1 MKLSVKTKLGFAS
14 ASLADGLC
22 YVLFY
27 SFFLIFLTDYA
38 GVNPAW
44 AGTISLIVVL
54 WDAITDPVMGYIS
67 DNWKSKRGRRRPFIL
82 YGLLPWVLSVI
93 LMFVNI
99 TCNETGKFTYYLFMA
114 MLFWTAYTICL
125 VPYNALGAELTG
137 DYSERA
143 SLRLFA
149 QVFSSAGTTIA
160 GIFTLLLVELFS
172 SAFGVEEKNAWL
184 YVAVLFAIISCISLF
199 ITWFA
204 MKGHDSVA
212 PENAE
217 RKAFR
222 DIFREFGILVRDVK
236 PLKWILLSI
245 AFFMCGNS
253 LYGSGIVY
261 AYSYLL
267 GFSAE
272 QIAACGLYGAVIGL
286 GFPIITNLFINKID
300 KKKIL
305 AAFLSVSTA
314 CLLAFRFIGLDTS
327 LKCYIYV
334 TLYGLSNFG
343 FWGLFWSFV
352 YDCCEVD
359 MLVSGKARQGAT
371 TSIASMIQ
379 KFGSAIAM
387 WLIGIILSISGYDGM
402 AEVQTASA
410 MNGILD
416 VVTVWPAVL
425 TGAALIFLLIYPLNE
440 NKFARVR
447 ECLKEK
453 EASGTYSREGLDG
466 LL

>member
-27 SFFLIFLTDYA
+27 SFFLLFLTDYA
-38 GVNPAW
+38 GVDPAW

-67 DNWKSKRGRRRPFIL
+67 DNWKSQRGRRRPFIL
-82 YGLLPWVLSVI
+82 YGILPWVLSVV

-99 TCNETGKFTYYLFMA
+99 SFNEVGKFSYYLFMA

-125 VPYNALGAELTG
+125 VPYNALGAELTD

-149 QVFSSAGTTIA
+149 QLFSSAGTMLA
-160 GIFTLLLVELFS
+160 GVFTLLLVEVFS
-172 SAFGVEEKNAWL
+172 SVFGVDEKGAWL
-184 YVAVLFAIISCISLF
+184 YVAVLFAILSFVSL
-199 ITWFA
+199 IVTWFA

-212 PENAE
+212 PETAE
-217 RKAFR
+217 KKPFG
-222 DIFREFGILVRDVK
+222 DIFKEFGILVRDVK
-236 PLKWILLSI
+236 PIKWILLSI

-267 GFSAE
+267 GFTAD
-272 QIAACGLYGAVIGL
+272 QIAVCGLYGAVIGL
-286 GFPIITNLFINKID
+286 GFPLLTNLFIRKFD
-300 KKKIL
+300 KKQVLVVFL
-305 AAFLSVSTA
+305 AVSTA
-314 CLLAFRFIGLDTS
+314 ALLAFRFIGMDTAV
-327 LKCYIYV
+327 KCYTYV

-359 MLVSGKARQGAT
+359 MLVNGKARQGTT
-371 TSIASMIQ
+371 TSMASMIQ

-387 WLIGIILSISGYDGM
+387 WLIGIILSVSGYDGM
-402 AEVQTASA
+402 AEVQTDSA

-416 VVTVWPAVL
+416 VITVWPAVL
-425 TGAALIFLLIYPLNE
+425 TGCALLFLLIYPINGK
-440 NKFARVR
+440 KFSRIQ

-453 EASGTYSREGLDG
+453 EATGTYSSEGLEH

>member
-27 SFFLIFLTDYA
+27 SFFLLFLTDYA

-67 DNWKSKRGRRRPFIL
+67 DHWKSERGRRRPFIL

-99 TCNETGKFTYYLFMA
+99 NFNEAGKFTYYLFMA
-114 MLFWTAYTICL
+114 LIFWTAYTICL
-125 VPYNALGAELTG
+125 VPYNALGAELTD

-149 QVFSSAGTTIA
+149 QLFSSAGTVIA
-160 GIFTLLLVELFS
+160 SVFTLLLVEAFS
-172 SAFGVEEKNAWL
+172 SAFGVDEKGAWL
-184 YVAVLFAIISCISLF
+184 YVAILFAILSFVSLLV
-199 ITWFA
+199 TWFA

-212 PENAE
+212 SANQES
-217 RKAFR
+217 KSFK
-222 DIFREFGILVRDVK
+222 DIFKEFALLVRDIK
-236 PLKWILLSI
+236 PLKWMLLSI

-272 QIAACGLYGAVIGL
+272 QIAACGLYSAIIGL
-286 GFPIITNLFINKID
+286 GFPLLTNFFIGKFD
-300 KKKIL
+300 KKQIL
-305 AAFLSVSTA
+305 ALFLSASTA
-314 CLLAFRFIGLDTS
+314 SLLAFRFIGMDTAV
-327 LKCYIYV
+327 KCYIYV
-334 TLYGLSNFG
+334 TFYSLSNFG

-359 MLVSGKARQGAT
+359 MLVNGKARQGAT

-387 WLIGIILSISGYDGM
+387 WFIGFILSVNGYDGM

-410 MNGILD
+410 LKGILD
-416 VVTVWPAVL
+416 LITIWPALL
-425 TGAALIFLLIYPLNE
+425 TGLSLVFLLIYPINAK
-440 NKFARVR
+440 KFARVR

-453 EASGTYSREGLDG
+453 EETGTYSKEGLDR
-466 LL
+466 LV

>member
-14 ASLADGLC
+14 ASLADGLS

-27 SFFLIFLTDYA
+27 SFFLVFLTDYA

-54 WDAITDPVMGYIS
+54 WDAITDPIMGYIS
-67 DNWKSKRGRRRPFIL
+67 DNWKNGKGRRRPFIL
-82 YGLLPWVLSVI
+82 YGVLPWVASVI

-99 TCNETGKFTYYLFMA
+99 GFNEVGKFSYYLIMA
-114 MLFWTAYTICL
+114 MLFWTAYTIAL
-125 VPYNALGAELTG
+125 VPYNALGAELTD

-149 QVFSSAGTTIA
+149 QIFSSAGTTIA
-160 GIFTLLLVELFS
+160 GVFTLLLVELFS
-172 SAFGVEEKNAWL
+172 AAFDVGEASAWL
-184 YVAVLFAIISCISLF
+184 FVAVVYAIISFVSLI
-199 ITWFA
+199 ITWWA
-204 MKGHDSVA
+204 LKGHDSVA
-212 PENAE
+212 PENTE
-217 RKAFR
+217 KQSFF
-222 DIFREFGILVRDVK
+222 DIFREYGRLLRDVK
-236 PLKWILLSI
+236 PLKWMLLSI

-253 LYGSGIVY
+253 FYGSGIVY
-261 AYSYLL
+261 AYTYLV
-267 GFSAE
+267 GFSAD
-272 QIAACGLYGAVIGL
+272 QIAVCGLYGTVIGL
-286 GFPIITNLFINKID
+286 GFPIIINFLVKKID
-300 KKKIL
+300 KKTIL
-305 AAFLSVSTA
+305 AVLLAISTA
-314 CLLAFRFIGLDTS
+314 SLAAFRFIGMDS
-327 LKCYIYV
+327 AIKCYIYV

-359 MLVSGKARQGAT
+359 LLANGKTRQGSM

-387 WLIGIILSISGYDGM
+387 YLIGMILEVSGYDGM
-402 AEVQTASA
+402 VEVQTESA
-410 MNGILD
+410 LNGILD
-416 VVTVWPAVL
+416 VITIWPAVL
-425 TGAALIFLLIYPLNE
+425 TGCALLFLLVYPINGS
-440 NKFARVR
+440 KFARVQ

-453 EASGTYSREGLDG
+453 EKTGTYSVEGLDH